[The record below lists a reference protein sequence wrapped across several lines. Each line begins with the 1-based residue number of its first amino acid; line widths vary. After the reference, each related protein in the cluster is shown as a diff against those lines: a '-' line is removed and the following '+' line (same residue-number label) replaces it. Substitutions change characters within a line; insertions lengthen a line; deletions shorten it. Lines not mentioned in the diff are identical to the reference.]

1 MNMRS
6 EIISKSYLL
15 LMVLL
20 EREVILKRN
29 IRLISRAVFKL
40 GLVLSGKG
48 SAGPLRSH

>member
-29 IRLISRAVFKL
+29 IRLISRAVLK
-40 GLVLSGKG
+40 GIVLYG
-48 SAGPLRSH
+48 SLYLISRREQ